1 MLTST
6 KTSSNEPVP
15 KRTYTKCFGL
25 SYRALTNRKEILRKL
40 VSMFHFSG
48 VAHVLDTESLQC
60 FLTAFNHFETHN
72 RLIRYYVN
80 SNHTLDNFAP
90 PSVVH
95 YRCLSIQPQLVK
107 NNIHLVVSVPHP
119 LATKKKEKFSQFLLC
134 SLCQDPEVLTELES
148 RVLAVDEGAL
158 FEHLCFSEIPL
169 ADHSQKPISSLIFS
183 LYLELMLLQTKLPCK
198 LLRPHLASTSLHLM
212 KAHVIQALQVV
223 THATAF
229 TTKSSPSNQKK
240 KKTSP

>member
-1 MLTST
+1 M
-6 KTSSNEPVP
+6 PP
-15 KRTYTKCFGL
+15 KKG
-25 SYRALTNRKEILRKL
+25 
-40 VSMFHFSG
+40 
-48 VAHVLDTESLQC
+48 
-60 FLTAFNHFETHN
+60 
-72 RLIRYYVN
+72 
-80 SNHTLDNFAP
+80 
-90 PSVVH
+90 
-95 YRCLSIQPQLVK
+95 
-107 NNIHLVVSVPHP
+107 
-119 LATKKKEKFSQFLLC
+119 KFSQFLLC
-134 SLCQDPEVLTELES
+134 SLCQDPEVFTELES